1 MNEVLKK
8 RLIKLIL
15 NPIVLSMLLIFL
27 AAGIWQV
34 AYQVDPLYSTNNK
47 EMQMIKTDIERQ
59 DSGVVSNIR
68 VYGLEEIKT
77 DSGTFKVQPIRYTF
91 EKDSTVTSVD
101 RFIKVKRGFSNYHY
115 SGLIK

>member
-8 RLIKLIL
+8 RLIKLIV

-68 VYGLEEIKT
+68 VYGLKEIKT

-91 EKDSTVTSVD
+91 GKDSTVTSVD

-115 SGLIK
+115 NGLIK